1 MPLSG
6 WLDRGWRDHDTGPK
20 HMRRLAWLGIVLVL
34 VLVPLAL
41 VGFGARVFGARAVA
55 PAAVAAVAPAA
66 PDEPSTVYFA
76 AGTTQIRPRDMGVLD
91 AHAVWLHGERKRVLV
106 IEGHTDGPGDSAL
119 SLEIGEQRARSAKAY
134 LVTKGVIADRI
145 MTESRG
151 GGQPTCQDK
160 TPTCR
165 ALNRRVTVSRTV
177 LP

>member
-1 MPLSG
+1 MTPGWRLSG
-6 WLDRGWRDHDTGPK
+6 PGVDKPK
-20 HMRRLAWLGIVLVL
+20 HMRRLVWLGIVLVV

-41 VGFGARVFGARAVA
+41 VGFGARVFGARA
-55 PAAVAAVAPAA
+55 PAAVAAVAPGA

-76 AGTTQIRPRDMGVLD
+76 GGTTQIRPGDMGILD
-91 AHAVWLHGERKRVLV
+91 AHAVWLHAEGKRALV

-134 LVTKGVIADRI
+134 LVAKGVIADRI

-151 GGQPTCQDK
+151 GGQPTCQEK

>member
-1 MPLSG
+1 M
-6 WLDRGWRDHDTGPK
+6 
-20 HMRRLAWLGIVLVL
+20 
-34 VLVPLAL
+34 
-41 VGFGARVFGARAVA
+41 
-55 PAAVAAVAPAA
+55 
-66 PDEPSTVYFA
+66 E
-76 AGTTQIRPRDMGVLD
+76 VLD

-151 GGQPTCQDK
+151 GGQPTCNEK

-165 ALNRRVTVSRTV
+165 ALNRRVTVARGV
-177 LP
+177 RA

>member
-1 MPLSG
+1 MTP
-6 WLDRGWRDHDTGPK
+6 DRS
-20 HMRRLAWLGIVLVL
+20 MRRLAWLGIVLVL

-55 PAAVAAVAPAA
+55 AAAAPAA

-91 AHAVWLHGERKRVLV
+91 AHAVWLQAEGKRALV

-165 ALNRRVTVSRTV
+165 ALNRRVTVSRGV

>member
-1 MPLSG
+1 
-6 WLDRGWRDHDTGPK
+6 
-20 HMRRLAWLGIVLVL
+20 MRRLVWIGILLVVL
-34 VLVPLAL
+34 LVPLAL
-41 VGFGARVFGARAVA
+41 VGFGARVFGARA
-55 PAAVAAVAPAA
+55 PAAVAAVAPGAPGA

-76 AGTTQIRPRDMGVLD
+76 GGTTQIRPRDLGILD
-91 AHAVWLHGERKRVLV
+91 AHAVWLNGEGKRALV

-151 GGQPTCQDK
+151 GGQPTCQEK

>member
-1 MPLSG
+1 MTPGRS
-6 WLDRGWRDHDTGPK
+6 
-20 HMRRLAWLGIVLVL
+20 MRRLAWLGIVLVL

-66 PDEPSTVYFA
+66 PAAPAAPDEPSTVYFA

-91 AHAVWLHGERKRVLV
+91 AHAVWLQAEGKRALV

-165 ALNRRVTVSRTV
+165 ALNRRVTVSRGV

>member
-1 MPLSG
+1 
-6 WLDRGWRDHDTGPK
+6 
-20 HMRRLAWLGIVLVL
+20 MRRLAWLGIVLVL
-34 VLVPLAL
+34 VLVSLAL

-55 PAAVAAVAPAA
+55 PAAVAAIAPAA

-106 IEGHTDGPGDSAL
+106 IEGHTDGPGASAL

-151 GGQPTCQDK
+151 GGQPTCKDK

>member
-1 MPLSG
+1 MTPDRRLSDPG
-6 WLDRGWRDHDTGPK
+6 VRRPK

-55 PAAVAAVAPAA
+55 PAAVAAIAPAA

-91 AHAVWLHGERKRVLV
+91 AHAVWLQAEGKRALV

-151 GGQPTCQDK
+151 GGQPTCQEK

>member
-1 MPLSG
+1 
-6 WLDRGWRDHDTGPK
+6 
-20 HMRRLAWLGIVLVL
+20 MRRLVWLGILLV
-34 VLVPLAL
+34 VILVPLAL
-41 VGFGARVFGARAVA
+41 VGFGARVFGVRA

-91 AHAVWLHGERKRVLV
+91 AHAVWLHAERKRALV
-106 IEGHTDGPGDSAL
+106 IEGHTDGPGDSEF
-119 SLEIGEQRARSAKAY
+119 SREIGEQRARSAKAY
-134 LVTKGVIADRI
+134 LMTKGVVADRI

-151 GGQPTCQDK
+151 GGRPTCQEK

>member
-6 WLDRGWRDHDTGPK
+6 WLDRGGRDHDTGPK

-55 PAAVAAVAPAA
+55 PAAVAAVA

-165 ALNRRVTVSRTV
+165 ALNRRVTVSRGVT
-177 LP
+177 P

>member
-41 VGFGARVFGARAVA
+41 VGFGARAVA

-66 PDEPSTVYFA
+66 PDETATVYFA

-165 ALNRRVTVSRTV
+165 ALNRRVTVSRGV

>member
-1 MPLSG
+1 MTPDRRLSDPG
-6 WLDRGWRDHDTGPK
+6 VRRPK

-165 ALNRRVTVSRTV
+165 ALNRRVTVSRGV

>member
-1 MPLSG
+1 
-6 WLDRGWRDHDTGPK
+6 
-20 HMRRLAWLGIVLVL
+20 MRRLAWLGIVLVL

-66 PDEPSTVYFA
+66 PAAPAAPDETATVYFA

-165 ALNRRVTVSRTV
+165 ALNRRVTVSRGV

>member
-6 WLDRGWRDHDTGPK
+6 WLDRGWRDHDPGPK

-41 VGFGARVFGARAVA
+41 VGFGARAVA
-55 PAAVAAVAPAA
+55 PAAVAAIAPAG

-76 AGTTQIRPRDMGVLD
+76 GGTTQIRPRDMGILD
-91 AHAVWLHGERKRVLV
+91 AHAVWLQAEGKRALV

-134 LVTKGVIADRI
+134 LMTKGVVADRI

-151 GGQPTCQDK
+151 GGQPTCQEK

-177 LP
+177 QP

>member
-1 MPLSG
+1 MTPGRS
-6 WLDRGWRDHDTGPK
+6 
-20 HMRRLAWLGIVLVL
+20 MRRLAWLGIVLVL

-55 PAAVAAVAPAA
+55 AAAAPAA

-165 ALNRRVTVSRTV
+165 ALNRRVTVSRGV

>member
-1 MPLSG
+1 MTP
-6 WLDRGWRDHDTGPK
+6 GPK
-20 HMRRLAWLGIVLVL
+20 HMRRLVWLGIVLVV

-41 VGFGARVFGARAVA
+41 VGFGARVFGARA
-55 PAAVAAVAPAA
+55 PAAVAAVA

-76 AGTTQIRPRDMGVLD
+76 GGTTQIRPRDMGILD
-91 AHAVWLHGERKRVLV
+91 AHAVWLHAEGKRALV
-106 IEGHTDGPGDSAL
+106 IEGHTDGPRDSAL

-134 LVTKGVIADRI
+134 LVAKGVIADRI

-151 GGQPTCQDK
+151 GGQPTCQEK